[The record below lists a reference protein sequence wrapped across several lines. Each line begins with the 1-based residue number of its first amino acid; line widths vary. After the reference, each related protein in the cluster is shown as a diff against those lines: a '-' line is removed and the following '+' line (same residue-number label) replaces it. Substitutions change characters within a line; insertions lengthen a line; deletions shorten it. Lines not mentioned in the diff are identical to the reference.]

1 MASSDGTSAAAPPDS
16 VPDIMNDP
24 AYDPNSAASDKASD
38 DPDTC
43 RICRGEGTREEPLFY
58 PCKCSGSI
66 KFVHQDCL
74 MEWLSHSQKK
84 HCELCKTPFRFTKL
98 YHPQMPSSLPTTV
111 FLRRAVVHVLK
122 HLMTWCRGLLV
133 GSVWLLWLPW
143 CMRVIWRA
151 LFWCGDGGFAG
162 DLHRV
167 SNFHR
172 GFASSAASSSASTS
186 AASADATTFSNVT
199 GIPAVLAPFSHT
211 LNMSAGEPTA
221 YILIKKFLFGL
232 GPFPDFFNVSFTN
245 SSDNATVAHT
255 ITLRQASLLSDVS
268 FLKSLTSHPSV
279 NRLILDIIEG
289 QIITVLVVI
298 AFILI
303 FLIRE
308 WVVQQQPVI
317 NVAAMQPI
325 NNPGPPGPPA
335 QQPHNDVGQDAPGE
349 ARGQGQERPETP
361 EFDEHAIED
370 DGFSDA
376 SDDSLDQYADFD
388 LAPPR
393 DDSPEPNRELPD
405 IVRMNLDRIPDS
417 AIRNAVAR
425 SEFGEVAELIG
436 QRDSLARRIIR
447 KELFTWIEM
456 VSDRVKVGPRD
467 YALEKWDE
475 LREWAADL
483 EDIIVP
489 PSQQDVAKPIIFDPR
504 GFDLASSASGR
515 TLSGDIFMPIKRE
528 DGSEG
533 SSDGSSQ
540 QRPIMPERGQSFLAS
555 EIRRDLEEATRS
567 FTSLPDAVEDQAAE
581 ADGER
586 RSDKSEG
593 SWQQINESDVEAK
606 ENSVPAI
613 TPAATTEHLVNH
625 DDEERGE
632 SSNAAGDHR
641 VDASPIESPSGDHV
655 NAFTSDNQSDDTQA
669 STEAVASAD
678 RTEVPHEHPTQDNP
692 ETADVQPRPHQV
704 VGDAGFWDRI
714 YYWLWGDI
722 VLGDSEDGHL
732 GANEEHVVQNL
743 ADEAPFVQRDAILGD
758 GFDEPD
764 AVRDPEVAAA
774 AAQAGIDMDQDA
786 VEDAEDLEGIMELIG
801 MQGPLVGLFQN
812 ALFSA
817 VLISATVAVAVW
829 IPYLW
834 GKVVL
839 LSLGR
844 PVWLFLKLPLRVI
857 SAAADLI
864 VDSILFLGAA
874 AVYWSLFV
882 LRLVLPFIGAHR
894 HFDSATSST
903 RTIAE
908 SAIQR
913 ISKLFTIAGTSVN
926 SDYLHLS
933 ISSHAALRSLQRS
946 FTESSSMVW
955 TAVANTYTK
964 VTSMESFSVFSA
976 LRRFIESGLSMGAA
990 LVHSIRASLPTIS
1003 TTNGLSLKLETG
1015 NGTLSTVDPNFEYWT
1030 TSDRVIAI
1038 LAGYVFFA
1046 VAGAMYLKRGTP
1058 FTSSQNGRRVEG
1070 IISDVLQQAGGVL
1083 KVILIIS
1090 IEMIAFPLYCGI
1102 LLDGALLPLFEQ
1114 ATVVSRI
1121 EFARTSPWT
1130 AGFVHWFVGT
1140 CYMFHFALFVSMC
1153 RKIMRTGVLYFIRD
1167 PDDPTF
1173 HPVRDVLERSVTG
1186 QLRKI
1191 AFSAFVY
1198 GALVICCLGGVVW
1211 SLYFGFDEV
1220 LPIHWATNDPSME
1233 FPLDLLFFNFLTP
1246 LVIKLFKPS
1255 DGLHEM
1261 YQWWF
1266 RKCARALRLSD
1277 FLFGF
1282 KHLDERGRHVRRT
1295 WPAWVQRKRGNVEA
1309 PVIGSDRQLLAED
1322 RNTEVYFLFDGK
1334 YVRAPASD
1342 QVRIRRG
1349 QSVFVD
1355 VDNLGN
1361 RLDGISDEDPVHGKD
1376 SGLTET
1382 VYIPPMFRFR
1392 ICLFVMAIWL
1402 FAAATGVGVTVI
1414 PLLFGRGLFS
1424 SFMPEDSHIN
1434 DIYAFSVGIYILGS
1448 IAYGAF
1454 HLRNIFNFTAHSVRH
1469 PFNTTYSTFST
1480 LGQYAAQA
1488 ASVAYVYG
1496 ALILVLP
1503 VLFAVFLEFYV
1514 LIPLHAYLGPGETH
1528 VIHIIQ
1534 DWTLGFLYA
1543 RIAARILL
1551 WNPRSLISRALQ
1563 AVVRDGYLHPNA
1575 RLATRAFV
1583 LPIAVFFAAT
1593 LFLPLVLAQAA
1604 NATLYASAEAEVK
1617 ARVYTAVYPLALA
1630 VVLSAWMAWGTVQA
1644 TERWRQRVK
1653 DEVYLIGERL
1663 HNLGERRA
1671 GSNIVTAPAAAETPA
1686 VA

>member
-1 MASSDGTSAAAPPDS
+1 
-16 VPDIMNDP
+16 MNDP
-24 AYDPNSAASDKASD
+24 EFDPSRNSATSEKGD
-38 DPDTC
+38 DVDTC
-43 RICRGEGTREEPLFY
+43 RICRGEGTKEEPLFY

-98 YHPQMPSSLPTTV
+98 YHPQMPSTLPTAV

-167 SNFHR
+167 SNYHR
-172 GFASSAASSSASTS
+172 RFVASTTSASASAASTNAAPFDVSGMPATFAINTS
-186 AASADATTFSNVT
+186 A
-199 GIPAVLAPFSHT
+199 GVLV
-211 LNMSAGEPTA
+211 
-221 YILIKKFLFGL
+221 KKFLFGL
-232 GPFPDFFNVSFTN
+232 GPFPDFFNASFTN
-245 SSDNATVAHT
+245 STDNATVSQT
-255 ITLRQASLLSDVS
+255 ISLRQTSLLSDVS
-268 FLKSLTSHPSV
+268 FLKSLTSHPSI

-317 NVAAMQPI
+317 NVAAMQHI
-325 NNPGPPGPPA
+325 NDALPRAEPA
-335 QQPHNDVGQDAPGE
+335 QDPDEDAAEEQEIPGLPE
-349 ARGQGQERPETP
+349 ADDSAG
-361 EFDEHAIED
+361 ED
-370 DGFSDA
+370 DRFSNA
-376 SDDSLDQYADFD
+376 SDDSLEPFADIDLPVRQDHPEFD
-388 LAPPR
+388 A
-393 DDSPEPNRELPD
+393 ELPEAAQGT
-405 IVRMNLDRIPDS
+405 LDRIPDS
-417 AIRNAVAR
+417 DIRRAVAR
-425 SEFGEVAELIG
+425 SQLDTVAALVA
-436 QRDSLARRIIR
+436 QRDLRDWA
-447 KELFTWIEM
+447 KELEHVFEGASPQSRLKPLLFDPQGFEKSFHGNGST
-456 VSDRVKVGPRD
+456 SDGVGPAGTYD
-467 YALEKWDE
+467 DDDDGEE
-475 LREWAADL
+475 QL
-483 EDIIVP
+483 ED
-489 PSQQDVAKPIIFDPR
+489 
-504 GFDLASSASGR
+504 
-515 TLSGDIFMPIKRE
+515 
-528 DGSEG
+528 
-533 SSDGSSQ
+533 SSQ
-540 QRPIMPERGQSFLAS
+540 QRPVMPERGQSFLAT
-555 EIRRDLEEATRS
+555 EIQRDLEEATRS
-567 FTSLPDAVEDQAAE
+567 FTSLPGTTEEQATE
-581 ADGER
+581 LDGER
-586 RSDKSEG
+586 NSDKSEG
-593 SWQQINESDVEAK
+593 SWQQINDSDVEVKNQLTPESTPTDTLERTDHQDPETGEGPSSTEARTLDDQAQGLASD
-606 ENSVPAI
+606 EDVDMPA
-613 TPAATTEHLVNH
+613 
-625 DDEERGE
+625 
-632 SSNAAGDHR
+632 
-641 VDASPIESPSGDHV
+641 
-655 NAFTSDNQSDDTQA
+655 SDDAQA
-669 STEAVASAD
+669 STENTVVPNHALFQDVPESAELQASQHQLPAD
-678 RTEVPHEHPTQDNP
+678 
-692 ETADVQPRPHQV
+692 ASL
-704 VGDAGFWDRI
+704 WDRV

-722 VLGDSEDGHL
+722 VLADDDGTP

-743 ADEAPFVQRDAILGD
+743 ADEAPFVQRDAIIGD
-758 GFDEPD
+758 GFDD
-764 AVRDPEVAAA
+764 ADAPRDPEVAAA
-774 AAQAGIDMDQDA
+774 AAQAGIDIMDQDA

-844 PVWLFLKLPLRVI
+844 PVWLFLKLPLRVL
-857 SAAADLI
+857 SVTADFI
-864 VDSILFLGAA
+864 VDSVLFLGAA
-874 AVYWSLFV
+874 AVYWSIFV
-882 LRLVLPFIGAHR
+882 LRLVLPFIGSHKSL
-894 HFDSATSST
+894 DSAASST
-903 RTIAE
+903 RTVAE
-908 SAIQR
+908 SAIER
-913 ISKLFTIAGTSVN
+913 VSKLFTIAGTSMN

-933 ISSHAALRSLQRS
+933 ISSHAALRSLQKAFS
-946 FTESSSMVW
+946 EWVSLIW
-955 TAVANTYTK
+955 TGVTDIFSRA
-964 VTSMESFSVFSA
+964 TSMESFSAVSAIGRFFDSA
-976 LRRFIESGLSMGAA
+976 LQLVTSMF
-990 LVHSIRASLPTIS
+990 SSFRASLPTIS
-1003 TTNGLSLKLETG
+1003 TTNGLSLRLDAG
-1015 NGTLSTVDPNFEYWT
+1015 NGTVPAVDPTFEYWT

-1038 LAGYVFFA
+1038 LAGYIFFA
-1046 VAGAMYLKRGTP
+1046 VAGGLYLKRGTP
-1058 FTSSQNGRRVEG
+1058 FTTSANGRRVEG
-1070 IISDVLQQAGGVL
+1070 VISDILQQAGGVL

-1114 ATVVSRI
+1114 ATVSSRI
-1121 EFARTSPWT
+1121 DFARSSPWT

-1211 SLYFGFDEV
+1211 SLYYGFDGV

-1277 FLFGF
+1277 FLFGE
-1282 KHLDERGRHVRRT
+1282 KKPDERGRH
-1295 WPAWVQRKRGNVEA
+1295 
-1309 PVIGSDRQLLAED
+1309 
-1322 RNTEVYFLFDGK
+1322 

-1355 VDNLGN
+1355 VDVFDN
-1361 RLDGISDEDPVHGKD
+1361 RLDGKAEDDPIHGKD

-1382 VYIPPMFRFR
+1382 VYIPPYFRFR
-1392 ICLFVMAIWL
+1392 ICLFVVAIWL

-1414 PLLFGRGLFS
+1414 PLLFGRRLFAQ
-1424 SFMPEDSHIN
+1424 FMPEGSHIN
-1434 DIYAFSVGIYILGS
+1434 DIYAFSVGVYILGAV
-1448 IAYGAF
+1448 AYGLF
-1454 HLRNIFNFTAHSVRH
+1454 HLRNIFKFMSDSARH
-1469 PFNTTYSTFST
+1469 PFNATYSTLSI
-1480 LGQYAAQA
+1480 LGGYAKQA

-1503 VLFAVFLEFYV
+1503 VLFAIFLEFYV

-1583 LPIAVFFAAT
+1583 LPVAVFFAST
-1593 LFLPLVLAQAA
+1593 LLLPLVAAQLA
-1604 NATLYASAEAEVK
+1604 NSTWYASAGEETK
-1617 ARVYTAVYPLALA
+1617 MKVYTLVYPLALG
-1630 VVLSAWMAWGTVQA
+1630 VGLSAWMAWCAVRA
-1644 TERWRQRVK
+1644 TERWRQRIK

-1671 GSNIVTAPAAAETPA
+1671 GAGVVSA
-1686 VA
+1686 VASSQGAGVA

>member
-1 MASSDGTSAAAPPDS
+1 MASEEGAPAAAPPPPPS
-16 VPDIMNDP
+16 TTPDVMNDP
-24 AYDPNSAASDKASD
+24 QFDPDSAASEKTAD

-43 RICRGEGTREEPLFY
+43 RICRGEGTKEEPLFY

-111 FLRRAVVHVLK
+111 FVRRAVVHVLK

-167 SNFHR
+167 SNYHR
-172 GFASSAASSSASTS
+172 RFAASTSTS
-186 AASADATTFSNVT
+186 AAGANATSSANLTALSV
-199 GIPAVLAPFSHT
+199 ALAPFSQT

-221 YILIKKFLFGL
+221 YVLIKKFLLGL
-232 GPFPDFFNVSFTN
+232 GPFPDFFNASFTN
-245 SSDNATVAHT
+245 STDNATISHT
-255 ITLRQASLLSDVS
+255 ISIRQATLLSDVS
-268 FLKSLTSHPSV
+268 FLRSMTSHPSV

-317 NVAAMQPI
+317 NVAAMQAL
-325 NNPGPPGPPA
+325 NNPAPHP
-335 QQPHNDVGQDAPGE
+335 QQPHQNAGEDLEEEPEVQIEQDADDSTG
-349 ARGQGQERPETP
+349 
-361 EFDEHAIED
+361 ED
-370 DGFSDA
+370 DRFSDV
-376 SDDSLDQYADFD
+376 SDESLERFAELEAAA
-388 LAPPR
+388 LAERGTQPP
-393 DDSPEPNRELPD
+393 E
-405 IVRMNLDRIPDS
+405 IVRKNLGRIPD
-417 AIRNAVAR
+417 ADIREAVR
-425 SEFGEVAELIG
+425 RQQFDKVAALIAQHEPLG
-436 QRDSLARRIIR
+436 RRVLR
-447 KELFTWIEM
+447 KDLFEWLEA
-456 VSDRVKVGPRD
+456 VSDRVKEGPRET
-467 YALEKWDE
+467 AFENWVE
-475 LREWAADL
+475 LRDWAT
-483 EDIIVP
+483 EFEGVIVP
-489 PSQQDVAKPIIFDPR
+489 AAQNGASRPTLFEPD
-504 GFDLASSASGR
+504 GFDLAIGAR
-515 TLSGDIFMPIKRE
+515 KRAGNPDVVLNTTESEEE
-528 DGSEG
+528 DPME
-533 SSDGSSQ
+533 GSSQ
-540 QRPIMPERGQSFLAS
+540 QRPTMPERGQSFLAA
-555 EIRRDLEEATRS
+555 EIQRDLEEATRS
-567 FTSLPDAVEDQAAE
+567 FASLPEAPEEQAADVE
-581 ADGER
+581 GER
-586 RSDKSEG
+586 QSNRSEG
-593 SWQQINESDVEAK
+593 SWQQINESDVEGK
-606 ENSVPAI
+606 DHI
-613 TPAATTEHLVNH
+613 TPENTEAEAASQPESQTDN
-625 DDEERGE
+625 GE
-632 SSNAAGDHR
+632 GSSSAGARASDH
-641 VDASPIESPSGDHV
+641 
-655 NAFTSDNQSDDTQA
+655 
-669 STEAVASAD
+669 STESFASLAPAPTEQTIVPD
-678 RTEVPHEHPTQDNP
+678 RTPSPDNTTSA
-692 ETADVQPRPHQV
+692 ETQPRPNQPTA
-704 VGDAGFWDRI
+704 DASLWEHV
-714 YYWLWGDI
+714 YHWLWGDI
-722 VLGDSEDGHL
+722 ALTDEEGAP

-758 GFDEPD
+758 AFDDDD
-764 AVRDPEVAAA
+764 AARDPEVAAA
-774 AAQAGIDMDQDA
+774 AAQAGIDVMDQDA

-844 PVWLFLKLPLRVI
+844 PVWLFLKLPLRVL
-857 SAAADLI
+857 SATADLI
-864 VDSILFLGAA
+864 VDSVLFAGAA
-874 AVYWSLFV
+874 AVYWSIFV
-882 LRLVLPFIGAHR
+882 LRLLVPFIGSHKS
-894 HFDSATSST
+894 FDSAASST
-903 RTIAE
+903 RTMAE
-908 SAIQR
+908 SAIER
-913 ISKLFTIAGTSVN
+913 VSKVFTIAGTSMN

-946 FTESSSMVW
+946 LSEWSYALW
-955 TAVANTYTK
+955 TGFAEVHSKITT
-964 VTSMESFSVFSA
+964 MESFSVFSA
-976 LRRFIESGLSMGAA
+976 LGRFIESSISLGAA
-990 LVHSIRASLPTIS
+990 VVNSVRASLPAIS
-1003 TTNGLSLKLETG
+1003 LTNGLSLRLDTG
-1015 NGTLSTVDPNFEYWT
+1015 NSTVSHMDPNFEYWT
-1030 TSDRVIAI
+1030 PSDRIIAI
-1038 LAGYVFFA
+1038 LAGYIFFA
-1046 VAGAMYLKRGTP
+1046 IAGALYLKRGTP
-1058 FTSSQNGRRVEG
+1058 FTTSQNGRRVEG
-1070 IISDVLQQAGGVL
+1070 IISEVLQQAGGVL

-1114 ATVVSRI
+1114 ATVFSRI

-1211 SLYFGFDEV
+1211 SLYYGFDGV

-1246 LVIKLFKPS
+1246 LVIKLFRPS

-1261 YQWWF
+1261 YRWWF

-1277 FLFGF
+1277 FLFGE
-1282 KHLDERGRHVRRT
+1282 KNLDERGRHVRRT
-1295 WPAWVQRKRGNVEA
+1295 WSAWLQRKRGNVDK
-1309 PVIGSDRQLLAED
+1309 PVIGRDRQTLAED

-1355 VDNLGN
+1355 VDVLDN
-1361 RLDGISDEDPVHGKD
+1361 REDERPEDDFHGKD
-1376 SGLTET
+1376 AGLTQT
-1382 VYIPPMFRFR
+1382 VYIPPLFRFR
-1392 ICLFVMAIWL
+1392 ICLFVVAIWL

-1414 PLLFGRGLFS
+1414 PLLFGRSLFS
-1424 SFMPEDSHIN
+1424 SFMPEGSHIN
-1434 DIYAFSVGIYILGS
+1434 DIYAFSVGVYVLGAA
-1448 IAYGAF
+1448 AYGVF
-1454 HLRNIFNFTAHSVRH
+1454 HLHNIFSVAADSVRH
-1469 PFNTTYSTFST
+1469 PFSTTYSTAST
-1480 LGQYAAQA
+1480 LGRYAAQA
-1488 ASVAYVYG
+1488 ASVVYVYS
-1496 ALILVLP
+1496 ALILLLP
-1503 VLFAVFLEFYV
+1503 VLFAVFLEFYI

-1528 VIHIIQ
+1528 VIHVIQ

-1543 RIAARILL
+1543 RIAARVLL
-1551 WNPRSLISRALQ
+1551 WNPRSLMSRALH
-1563 AVVRDGYLHPNA
+1563 AVVRDGYLRPNA

-1583 LPIAVFFAAT
+1583 VPVAAFFAAT
-1593 LFLPLVLAQAA
+1593 LALPLLAARIATATYFA
-1604 NATLYASAEAEVK
+1604 NVTDDAK
-1617 ARVYTAVYPLALA
+1617 ALVYTLVYPLALSLA
-1630 VVLSAWMAWGTVQA
+1630 LSAWVAWGTVRA
-1644 TERWRQRVK
+1644 TERWRQRIK

-1671 GSNIVTAPAAAETPA
+1671 GSGIVTAPAQAPAPAAAEDVGVEA
-1686 VA
+1686 

>member
-1 MASSDGTSAAAPPDS
+1 MASADDMSAAAPQSS

-43 RICRGEGTREEPLFY
+43 RICRGEGTKEEPLFY

-167 SNFHR
+167 SNYHR
-172 GFASSAASSSASTS
+172 HFVATSSSTSSSAAGTNATS
-186 AASADATTFSNVT
+186 LANLT
-199 GIPAVLAPFSHT
+199 GIPAVLAPFSQT

-232 GPFPDFFNVSFTN
+232 GLFPDFFNASFTN
-245 SSDNATVAHT
+245 STDNATVAHT
-255 ITLRQASLLSDVS
+255 ISPRQASLLSDVS

-325 NNPGPPGPPA
+325 NNPAPPA
-335 QQPHNDVGQDAPGE
+335 HQARQDAAPNAVE
-349 ARGQGQERPETP
+349 EQEMPDVP
-361 EFDEHAIED
+361 DADDSADDED
-370 DGFSDA
+370 RFSDV
-376 SDDSLDQYADFD
+376 SDDSLGPEADVLPARHD
-388 LAPPR
+388 T
-393 DDSPEPNRELPD
+393 PEENPELPD
-405 IVRMNLDRIPDS
+405 IVRMNLDRISDS
-417 AIRNAVAR
+417 DIRKAVAR
-425 SEFGEVAELIG
+425 SQFEKVAEIID
-436 QRDSLARRIIR
+436 QRGSLAEKVIR
-447 KELFTWIEM
+447 KDLFVWIEM
-456 VSDRVKVGPRD
+456 VSDRVRAGPRE
-467 YALEKWDE
+467 YALEKWLE
-475 LREWAADL
+475 LREWAKEL

-489 PSQQDVAKPIIFDPR
+489 PTQQGIVKPILFDPH
-504 GFDLASSASGR
+504 GFDSPSSASGR
-515 TLSGDIFMPIKRE
+515 TLNGDIFMPVKRE
-528 DGSEG
+528 EESEGLSEG
-533 SSDGSSQ
+533 SGQ
-540 QRPIMPERGQSFLAS
+540 QRPTMPDRGQSFLAT
-555 EIRRDLEEATRS
+555 EIQRDLEEATRS
-567 FTSLPDAVEDQAAE
+567 FTSLPGTAEEQIAE

-593 SWQQINESDVEAK
+593 SWQQINDSDVEPK
-606 ENSVPAI
+606 EKLAS
-613 TPAATTEHLVNH
+613 ATTDADVPDRSIYQDVDNGEGSSFTSAGPGVPDDMEHIFAS
-625 DDEERGE
+625 DDESDTHG
-632 SSNAAGDHR
+632 SNEAL
-641 VDASPIESPSGDHV
+641 
-655 NAFTSDNQSDDTQA
+655 A
-669 STEAVASAD
+669 STEQTV
-678 RTEVPHEHPTQDNP
+678 VPHEHSQPNAESGD
-692 ETADVQPRPHQV
+692 AQPRPNQPPA
-704 VGDAGFWDRI
+704 DAGLWDRV

-722 VLGDSEDGHL
+722 VLADEDGVL
-732 GANEEHVVQNL
+732 GPNEEHIVQNL

-758 GFDEPD
+758 GFDDPD
-764 AVRDPEVAAA
+764 AARDPEVAAA
-774 AAQAGIDMDQDA
+774 AAQAGIDIMDQEA
-786 VEDAEDLEGIMELIG
+786 IEDAEDLEGIMELIG

-844 PVWLFLKLPLRVI
+844 PVWLFLKLPLRVL

-864 VDSILFLGAA
+864 VDSVLFLGAA
-874 AVYWSLFV
+874 AVYWSIFV
-882 LRLVLPFIGAHR
+882 LRLVLPFIGSYKSL
-894 HFDSATSST
+894 DSAASST
-903 RTIAE
+903 RTVAE
-908 SAIQR
+908 SAVER
-913 ISKLFTIAGTSVN
+913 VSKLFTLAGTSID

-933 ISSHAALRSLQRS
+933 ISSHAALRSLQRTLNE
-946 FTESSSMVW
+946 FFALIW
-955 TAVANTYTK
+955 TGIADVYGK

-976 LRRFIESGLSMGAA
+976 LGRFIESSVSMCASLA
-990 LVHSIRASLPTIS
+990 SSFRASLPTLS
-1003 TTNGLSLKLETG
+1003 TANGLSLKLDAG
-1015 NGTLSTVDPNFEYWT
+1015 NSTAAAVDSNFEYWT
-1030 TSDRVIAI
+1030 TNDRVIAI
-1038 LAGYVFFA
+1038 LAGYIFFA
-1046 VAGAMYLKRGTP
+1046 VAGALYLKRGTP

-1114 ATVVSRI
+1114 ATVSSRI
-1121 EFARTSPWT
+1121 EFARSSPWT

-1211 SLYFGFDEV
+1211 SLYYGFDGV

-1277 FLFGF
+1277 FLFGE
-1282 KHLDERGRHVRRT
+1282 KNLDERGRHMRRT
-1295 WPAWVQRKRGNVEA
+1295 WLAWFQRKKGNVEE
-1309 PVIGSDRQLLAED
+1309 PVIGPDRQLLAED

-1355 VDNLGN
+1355 VDISDN
-1361 RLDGISDEDPVHGKD
+1361 RLDGNAEDDPIHGKSSD
-1376 SGLTET
+1376 LTET
-1382 VYIPPMFRFR
+1382 VYIPPWFRFR
-1392 ICLFVMAIWL
+1392 ICLFVVAIWL

-1414 PLLFGRGLFS
+1414 PLLFGRRLFS
-1424 SFMPEDSHIN
+1424 AFMPEGAHIN
-1434 DIYAFSVGIYILGS
+1434 DIYAFSVGIYILGAA
-1448 IAYGAF
+1448 AYGAF
-1454 HLRNIFNFTAHSVRH
+1454 HLRNIFNFAAHSFRH
-1469 PFNTTYSTFST
+1469 PFNTTYSTFSI

-1488 ASVAYVYG
+1488 ASIAYVYG
-1496 ALILVLP
+1496 ALIVVLP

-1583 LPIAVFFAAT
+1583 LPIGVFFAAT
-1593 LFLPLVLAQAA
+1593 LLLPLTLAQLA
-1604 NATLYASAEAEVK
+1604 NSTYYASVDAETK
-1617 ARVYTAVYPLALA
+1617 TKIYTLVYPLALA
-1630 VVLSAWMAWGTVQA
+1630 VGLSAWMAWGTVQA
-1644 TERWRQRVK
+1644 TERWRQRIK

-1671 GSNIVTAPAAAETPA
+1671 GSNIITAAPEPESSAAAA
-1686 VA
+1686 

>member
-1 MASSDGTSAAAPPDS
+1 
-16 VPDIMNDP
+16 MNDP
-24 AYDPNSAASDKASD
+24 EFDPTRNSATSEKGD
-38 DPDTC
+38 DVDTC
-43 RICRGEGTREEPLFY
+43 RICRGEGTKEEPLFY

-98 YHPQMPSSLPTTV
+98 YHPQMPSTLPTAV

-167 SNFHR
+167 SNYHR
-172 GFASSAASSSASTS
+172 RFVASTSSASASSASANATPYDLSGAPAS
-186 AASADATTFSNVT
+186 
-199 GIPAVLAPFSHT
+199 LAI
-211 LNMSAGEPTA
+211 NMSAAGEPTS
-221 YILIKKFLFGL
+221 YVLIKKFLFGL
-232 GPFPDFFNVSFTN
+232 GPFPDVFNASFTN
-245 SSDNATVAHT
+245 STDNATISQTVS
-255 ITLRQASLLSDVS
+255 LRQASLLSDVS
-268 FLKSLTSHPSV
+268 FLKSLTSHPSI

-325 NNPGPPGPPA
+325 NNPAPRVQPA
-335 QQPHNDVGQDAPGE
+335 PQNDEQDAVEEHEIPDI
-349 ARGQGQERPETP
+349 QELDDSTG
-361 EFDEHAIED
+361 ED
-370 DGFSDA
+370 DRFSDT
-376 SDDSLDQYADFD
+376 SDESLEQFANLD
-388 LAPPR
+388 LPAR
-393 DDSPEPNRELPD
+393 EDSPELDPELPEAVRSTIDHISDND
-405 IVRMNLDRIPDS
+405 IRK
-417 AIRNAVAR
+417 AVAR
-425 SEFGEVAELIG
+425 SRFDKVAELIG
-436 QRDSLARRIIR
+436 QREPLAQRIIK
-447 KELFTWIEM
+447 KELFVWIETA
-456 VSDRVKVGPRD
+456 SDRVREGPREQ
-467 YALEKWDE
+467 AQERWEE
-475 LREWAADL
+475 LRDWAKDL
-483 EDIIVP
+483 EDVIMVP
-489 PSQQDVAKPIIFDPR
+489 SLQSRAKPLLFEPFGFEQANR
-504 GFDLASSASGR
+504 GNGR
-515 TLSGDIFMPIKRE
+515 TSTGDILSSVHDDDDDDDDDNE
-528 DGSEG
+528 DDDDEEG
-533 SSDGSSQ
+533 PLEGSSQ
-540 QRPIMPERGQSFLAS
+540 QRPVMPERGQSFLAT
-555 EIRRDLEEATRS
+555 EIQRDLEEATRS
-567 FTSLPDAVEDQAAE
+567 FTSLPGTAE
-581 ADGER
+581 ERVAELDGER

-593 SWQQINESDVEAK
+593 SWQQINDSDVDVNDQLTPESTPTDTPESTAHQDSNDEEDSSSTEARAP
-606 ENSVPAI
+606 ESPNRDLASD
-613 TPAATTEHLVNH
+613 
-625 DDEERGE
+625 DDEDAHA
-632 SSNAAGDHR
+632 SNEAL
-641 VDASPIESPSGDHV
+641 
-655 NAFTSDNQSDDTQA
+655 A
-669 STEAVASAD
+669 STENTVVPSNPIFQDGPEPAESQLRQLQLPADASL
-678 RTEVPHEHPTQDNP
+678 
-692 ETADVQPRPHQV
+692 
-704 VGDAGFWDRI
+704 WDHI

-722 VLGDSEDGHL
+722 ILTDEDGTP

-743 ADEAPFVQRDAILGD
+743 ADEAPFVQRDAIIGD
-758 GFDEPD
+758 GFED
-764 AVRDPEVAAA
+764 ADAARDPEVAAA
-774 AAQAGIDMDQDA
+774 AAQAGIDIMDQDA

-844 PVWLFLKLPLRVI
+844 PVWLFLKLPLRI
-857 SAAADLI
+857 LSATADLI
-864 VDSILFLGAA
+864 VDSVLFLGAA
-874 AVYWSLFV
+874 AVYWSIFV
-882 LRLVLPFIGAHR
+882 LRLVLPFIGSHKSL
-894 HFDSATSST
+894 DSAASST
-903 RTIAE
+903 RTVAE
-908 SAIQR
+908 SAIER
-913 ISKLFTIAGTSVN
+913 VSKLFTIAGTSMN

-946 FTESSSMVW
+946 FSEWVSLVW
-955 TAVANTYTK
+955 TGISDIYGRA
-964 VTSMESFSVFSA
+964 TSMESFSVFSA
-976 LRRFIESGLSMGAA
+976 IGRFLDSGVRLCASMISS
-990 LVHSIRASLPTIS
+990 LRASLPSIS
-1003 TTNGLSLKLETG
+1003 MTNGLSLRLDTG
-1015 NGTLSTVDPNFEYWT
+1015 NSTVPAVDPNFEYWT

-1038 LAGYVFFA
+1038 LAGYIFFA
-1046 VAGAMYLKRGTP
+1046 VAGGLYLKRGTP
-1058 FTSSQNGRRVEG
+1058 FTTSPNGRRVEG
-1070 IISDVLQQAGGVL
+1070 ILSEVLQQAGGVL

-1114 ATVVSRI
+1114 ATVSSRI
-1121 EFARTSPWT
+1121 EFARNSPWT

-1211 SLYFGFDEV
+1211 SLYYGFDGV
-1220 LPIHWATNDPSME
+1220 LPIHWATTDPSME

-1266 RKCARALRLSD
+1266 KKCARALRLSD
-1277 FLFGF
+1277 FLFGE
-1282 KHLDERGRHVRRT
+1282 KNPDERGRHMRRT
-1295 WPAWVQRKRGNVEA
+1295 WSAWFQRKKGNVDE
-1309 PVIGSDRQLLAED
+1309 PVIGRDRQILAED
-1322 RNTEVYFLFDGK
+1322 RDTEVYFLFDGK

-1355 VDNLGN
+1355 VDVFDN
-1361 RLDGISDEDPVHGKD
+1361 RLDGKAEDDPIHGKD

-1382 VYIPPMFRFR
+1382 VYIPPYFRFR
-1392 ICLFVMAIWL
+1392 ICLFVVAIWL

-1414 PLLFGRGLFS
+1414 PLLFGRRLFS
-1424 SFMPEDSHIN
+1424 NFMPEGSHIN
-1434 DIYAFSVGIYILGS
+1434 DIYAFSVGIYILGAV
-1448 IAYGAF
+1448 AYGLF
-1454 HLRNIFNFTAHSVRH
+1454 HLHNILNFMSNSARH
-1469 PFNTTYSTFST
+1469 PFNATYSTLSII
-1480 LGQYAAQA
+1480 GQYAKQA
-1488 ASVAYVYG
+1488 ASVTYVYG

-1503 VLFAVFLEFYV
+1503 VLFAIFLEFYV

-1551 WNPRSLISRALQ
+1551 WNPRSLISRALH

-1583 LPIAVFFAAT
+1583 LPIGVFFAAT
-1593 LFLPLVLAQAA
+1593 LLLPLAGAQLA
-1604 NATLYASAEAEVK
+1604 NTTWYASADDDT
-1617 ARVYTAVYPLALA
+1617 RSQVYTLVYPLALGVA
-1630 VVLSAWMAWGTVQA
+1630 LSAWVAWGTVKA
-1644 TERWRQRVK
+1644 TERWRQRIK

-1671 GSNIVTAPAAAETPA
+1671 GAGVVSAASSSQGA
-1686 VA
+1686 VAAT